1 MSRLLTTLPAQAD
14 DLFAALASLHDG
26 LSEEQSHRAHARLL
40 LLLANHIGDAVV
52 IREAV
57 VLARVGLAG
66 SDDRI
71 ETSMDK
77 P

>member
-1 MSRLLTTLPAQAD
+1 MSRLSTTPPAQAD
-14 DLFAALASLHDG
+14 ELFAALGSLHDG
-26 LSEEQSHRAHARLL
+26 LSEQQSHRAHARLL
-40 LLLANHIGDAVV
+40 LLLANHIGDAAV

-57 VLARVGLAG
+57 ILSRVGLAG

-71 ETSMDK
+71 ETSKDK